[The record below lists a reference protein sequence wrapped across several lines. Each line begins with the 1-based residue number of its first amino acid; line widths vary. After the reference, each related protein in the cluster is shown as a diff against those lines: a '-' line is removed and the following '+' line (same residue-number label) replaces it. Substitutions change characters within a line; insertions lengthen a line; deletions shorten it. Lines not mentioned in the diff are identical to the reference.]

1 MNRRRRR
8 TGVTLVPVLVVLLG
22 LLGCR
27 AALDPQAELEAA
39 VAATAASPFTFSL
52 SAQADRAALDQLGG
66 DAVEAAAFLDG
77 AGLTGAREPD
87 GRLQVAFTLGGDV
100 PLLEAIS
107 QGDGEGLL
115 LRTGLGELL
124 GLERRDPAEAL
135 GPALEELGVDAAGR
149 EALATS
155 FAGGWVALTDV
166 GDLGELLGATTD
178 DGGDPAPASEGLAS
192 LLEEVTVT
200 GARDAGEVRRLDVE
214 VRAAALLAVLGL
226 GGIDGGLGGID
237 GGLGGSDRALPG
249 TLDLRDGQVLEVRL
263 ELSGGDLGADGP
275 GTSGASSEAAGVVE
289 LVLRISSA
297 DDGHAVVERPEPGAS
312 LTAGQ
317 LLDLVDR
324 LQTATTP
331 PAP

>member
-1 MNRRRRR
+1 MSLGRPPRRR
-8 TGVTLVPVLVVLLG
+8 TAVALVPALLVLLG
-22 LLGCR
+22 LAGCR

-39 VAATAASPFTFSL
+39 VAATAATPFTFTL

-87 GRLQVAFTLGGDV
+87 GRLQVAFTLGGDA

-124 GLERRDPAEAL
+124 GLEGRDPAEAL
-135 GPALEELGVDAAGR
+135 GPALEELGVGAAGR

-178 DGGDPAPASEGLAS
+178 AGTEPAPDGLAS
-192 LLEEVTVT
+192 VLDEVTVT
-200 GARDAGEVRRLDVE
+200 DARDAGEVRRLDVE
-214 VRAAALLAVLGL
+214 VRASALLGPFGL
-226 GGIDGGLGGID
+226 GGTDG
-237 GGLGGSDRALPG
+237 AVPG
-249 TLDLRDGQVLEVRL
+249 TVDLRDGQVLEVRL
-263 ELSGGDLGADGP
+263 ELSGGDLGADG
-275 GTSGASSEAAGVVE
+275 SGAGGGGPDAAGVVE
-289 LVLRISSA
+289 LVLAITAA
-297 DDGHAVVERPEPGAS
+297 DDGEAVVERPQPGAS
-312 LTAGQ
+312 LTAEE
-317 LLDLVDR
+317 LLDLVQR